1 MEIAVKEILR
11 IRNKLN
17 NIYQKH
23 LTKPHTKEELVKH
36 MDRDKFMEPE
46 EALEF
51 GIIDRIL
58 TRREDEDQN
67 KVE

>member
-1 MEIAVKEILR
+1 
-11 IRNKLN
+11 
-17 NIYQKH
+17 
-23 LTKPHTKEELVKH
+23 